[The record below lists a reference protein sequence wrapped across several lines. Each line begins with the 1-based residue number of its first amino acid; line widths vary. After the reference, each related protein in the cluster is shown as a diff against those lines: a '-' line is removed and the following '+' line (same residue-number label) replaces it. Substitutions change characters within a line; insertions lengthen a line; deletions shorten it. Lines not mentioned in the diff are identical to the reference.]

1 MGWVM
6 QWIKGASLCK
16 REIGFMMRSSF
27 DVSMEMGKCAFQAA
41 LGRLMLQYI
50 RAAARKPARTI

>member
-1 MGWVM
+1 
-6 QWIKGASLCK
+6 
-16 REIGFMMRSSF
+16 MMRSSF

-50 RAAARKPARTI
+50 RAAARKPTRTI